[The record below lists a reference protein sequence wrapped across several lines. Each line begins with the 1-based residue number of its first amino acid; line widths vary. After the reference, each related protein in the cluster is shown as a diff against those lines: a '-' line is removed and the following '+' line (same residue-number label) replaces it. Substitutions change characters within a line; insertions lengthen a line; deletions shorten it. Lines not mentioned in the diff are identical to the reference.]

1 MDFKNDIQPN
11 IFSSIQNFNLPPESV
26 DEPEV
31 TMRVRD
37 IDFVISEKK
46 LQALDPSE
54 LSKFLEPLNSPGS
67 SDDLQLSDDEL
78 FDICS
83 NRYVQQASDVN
94 DFAKW
99 LTDKAED
106 IKSKYK
112 DKVQQKEFWDKFIA
126 NLKPSVIPTEEIPKN
141 SKN

>member
-1 MDFKNDIQPN
+1 MDYKNDIQDN
-11 IFSSIQNFNLPPESV
+11 IFTSIQTYKLAPLSS

-37 IDFVISEKK
+37 IDFVISDKK

-54 LSKFLEPLNSPGS
+54 LSKFLEPLNTLSSP
-67 SDDLQLSDDEL
+67 DDIQLSDDEL
-78 FDICS
+78 FEVCS

-112 DKVQQKEFWDKFIA
+112 DKAQQKEFWDKFIS
-126 NLKPSVIPTEEIPKN
+126 NLKPSVTTDVKPKD
-141 SKN
+141 

>member
-1 MDFKNDIQPN
+1 MDYKNDIQAN
-11 IFSSIQNFNLPPESV
+11 IFTSIQTYNLPPLSS

-37 IDFVISEKK
+37 IDFIISEKK

-54 LSKFLEPLNSPGS
+54 LSKFLEPLTSPSS
-67 SDDLQLSDDEL
+67 SDDLHLSDDEL
-78 FDICS
+78 FEVCS

-112 DKVQQKEFWDKFIA
+112 DKAQQKEFWDKFISNIKSSA
-126 NLKPSVIPTEEIPKN
+126 STTIEKPSN
-141 SKN
+141 

>member
-1 MDFKNDIQPN
+1 MEYKNNIQAN
-11 IFSSIQNFNLPPESV
+11 LFTHIQTFTLPPLSAS
-26 DEPEV
+26 EPEV

-54 LSKFLEPLNSPGS
+54 LSKFLEPLTSPGS
-67 SDDLQLSDDEL
+67 DDDLLLSDDEL

-112 DKVQQKEFWDKFIA
+112 DKAQQKEFWEKFIA
-126 NLKPSVIPTEEIPKN
+126 NLKSSETSTVEKPKN
-141 SKN
+141 

>member
-1 MDFKNDIQPN
+1 MDYKNDIQDN
-11 IFSSIQNFNLPPESV
+11 IFTSIQTYKLPPISS

-37 IDFVISEKK
+37 IDFVISQKK

-54 LSKFLEPLNSPGS
+54 LSKFLDPITNPST
-67 SDDLQLSDDEL
+67 SDDIQLTDDEL
-78 FDICS
+78 FEVCS

-126 NLKPSVIPTEEIPKN
+126 NLKPSSAPASDTQVKN
-141 SKN
+141 

>member
-1 MDFKNDIQPN
+1 MDYKNDIQQN
-11 IFSSIQNFNLPPESV
+11 IFTSIQTYKLPPLSI

-46 LQALDPSE
+46 LQSLDPSE
-54 LSKFLEPLNSPGS
+54 LSKFLEPLTNPST
-67 SDDLQLSDDEL
+67 SDDIQLTDDEL
-78 FDICS
+78 FEVCS

-106 IKSKYK
+106 IKTKYK
-112 DKVQQKEFWDKFIA
+112 DKAQQKEFWDKFIA
-126 NLKPSVIPTEEIPKN
+126 NLKPSVSPTEEKP
-141 SKN
+141 

>member
-11 IFSSIQNFNLPPESV
+11 IFSSIQNFNLPPESA

-37 IDFVISEKK
+37 IDFVISDKK

-112 DKVQQKEFWDKFIA
+112 DKAQQKEFWDKFIA
-126 NLKPSVIPTEEIPKN
+126 NLKPSVSSTDVKPKD
-141 SKN
+141 

>member
-11 IFSSIQNFNLPPESV
+11 IFSSIQNFKLPPESA

-54 LSKFLEPLNSPGS
+54 LSKFLEPLNSSGS
-67 SDDLQLSDDEL
+67 ADDLHLSDDEL

-112 DKVQQKEFWDKFIA
+112 DKAQQKEFWDKFIA
-126 NLKPSVIPTEEIPKN
+126 NLKPSETPTVEKPKN
-141 SKN
+141 

>member
-1 MDFKNDIQPN
+1 MDYKNDIKDN
-11 IFSSIQNFNLPPESV
+11 IFTSIQTYKLAPLSS

-37 IDFVISEKK
+37 IDFVISDKK

-54 LSKFLEPLNSPGS
+54 LSKFLEPLNTPS
-67 SDDLQLSDDEL
+67 SADDIQLSDDEL
-78 FDICS
+78 FEVCS

-94 DFAKW
+94 DFANW

-106 IKSKYK
+106 IKTKYK
-112 DKVQQKEFWDKFIA
+112 DKAQQKEFWDKFIA
-126 NLKPSVIPTEEIPKN
+126 NLKTSAAPASVPQDKN
-141 SKN
+141 

>member
-1 MDFKNDIQPN
+1 MDYKNDIVDN
-11 IFSSIQNFNLPPESV
+11 IFTSIQTYKLPPLSP

-31 TMRVRD
+31 TLRVRD
-37 IDFVISEKK
+37 IDFVISGKK

-67 SDDLQLSDDEL
+67 ADDIQLSDDDL
-78 FDICS
+78 FEVCS

-112 DKVQQKEFWDKFIA
+112 DKAQQKEFWDKFIA
-126 NLKPSVIPTEEIPKN
+126 NLKPSVTSSDVKT
-141 SKN
+141 KD

>member
-1 MDFKNDIQPN
+1 MDYKNDIQDN
-11 IFSSIQNFNLPPESV
+11 IFTSIQTYKLAPLSS

-37 IDFVISEKK
+37 IDFVISDKK

-54 LSKFLEPLNSPGS
+54 LSKFLEPLNTPS
-67 SDDLQLSDDEL
+67 SADDIQLSDDEL
-78 FDICS
+78 FEVCS

-94 DFAKW
+94 DFANW

-106 IKSKYK
+106 IKTKYK
-112 DKVQQKEFWDKFIA
+112 DKAQQKEFWDKFIS
-126 NLKPSVIPTEEIPKN
+126 NLKTSAAPASVSQDK
-141 SKN
+141 K

>member
-1 MDFKNDIQPN
+1 MDYKNDIQDN
-11 IFSSIQNFNLPPESV
+11 IFTSIQTFNLSPLST

-54 LSKFLEPLNSPGS
+54 LSKFLEPLNSPSS
-67 SDDLQLSDDEL
+67 SDDIQLSDDEL

-112 DKVQQKEFWDKFIA
+112 DKAQQKDFWEKFIA
-126 NLKPSVIPTEEIPKN
+126 NLKSPVTTTDVKPKD
-141 SKN
+141 

>member
-1 MDFKNDIQPN
+1 MDYKNDIQDN
-11 IFSSIQNFNLPPESV
+11 IFTSIQTYNLPPLST

-37 IDFVISEKK
+37 IDFVISDKK

-54 LSKFLEPLNSPGS
+54 LSKFLEPLNSPTS
-67 SDDLQLSDDEL
+67 SDDIQLSDDEL

-112 DKVQQKEFWDKFIA
+112 DKAQQKEFWDKFIA
-126 NLKPSVIPTEEIPKN
+126 NLKPSSTADVKPKD
-141 SKN
+141 

>member
-1 MDFKNDIQPN
+1 MDYKNDIQDN
-11 IFSSIQNFNLPPESV
+11 IFTSIQTYNLPPLSS

-54 LSKFLEPLNSPGS
+54 LSKFLEPLNSPSS
-67 SDDLQLSDDEL
+67 SDDIQLSDDEL

-106 IKSKYK
+106 IKRKYK
-112 DKVQQKEFWDKFIA
+112 DKAQQKEFWDKFIS
-126 NLKPSVIPTEEIPKN
+126 NLKPSVSSTDVKPKD
-141 SKN
+141 

>member
-1 MDFKNDIQPN
+1 MDYKNDIQDN
-11 IFSSIQNFNLPPESV
+11 IFTSIQTYNLPPTSS

-31 TMRVRD
+31 TIRVRD

-54 LSKFLEPLNSPGS
+54 LSKFLEPLNSPSS
-67 SDDLQLSDDEL
+67 SDDIQLSDDDL
-78 FDICS
+78 FEVCS

-106 IKSKYK
+106 IKSKYN
-112 DKVQQKEFWDKFIA
+112 DKAQQKEFWDKFIA
-126 NLKPSVIPTEEIPKN
+126 NLKPSVTSSDVKPKD
-141 SKN
+141 